1 MEKSQEWI
9 MARFWLF
16 IANIIG
22 ILILVLLLIWM
33 AGVFSSGFFYLS

>member
-1 MEKSQEWI
+1 
-9 MARFWLF
+9 MARFWLI

>member
-1 MEKSQEWI
+1 

-22 ILILVLLLIWM
+22 ILILVLLLIWL
-33 AGVFSSGFFYLS
+33 AGIFSSGFFYLSRY

>member
-1 MEKSQEWI
+1 

-22 ILILVLLLIWM
+22 ILSLALLLIWM
-33 AGVFSSGFFYLS
+33 VGIIQ